1 MKYFKL
7 KANGVVLGV
16 DESVTTGDKNKT
28 SILSQYENRP
38 ELYTP
43 CDESGNPLKATAKAE
58 GTASKKAK

>member
-16 DESVTTGDKNKT
+16 DESVKTGDKSQT
-28 SILSQYENRP
+28 SILSQYESRP

-43 CDESGNPLKATAKAE
+43 CDKDGNPLKATAKAE
-58 GTASKKAK
+58 GTASKEAK